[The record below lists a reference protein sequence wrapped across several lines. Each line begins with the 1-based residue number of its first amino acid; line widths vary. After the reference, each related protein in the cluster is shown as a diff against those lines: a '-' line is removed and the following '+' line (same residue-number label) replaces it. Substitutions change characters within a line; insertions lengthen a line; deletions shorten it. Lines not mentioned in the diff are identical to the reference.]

1 VLQQD
6 TIISLATNAGESALG
21 IIRISGALCKTLS
34 RDIFDT
40 PCPTPR
46 QTTLKTYRSVEGKI
60 IDQVIFVY
68 YDLGKSFTGEETIEI
83 TFHGNDII
91 AEKILGDLICRK
103 CRFAEPGEYTK
114 RAFLN
119 GKIDLTQAESV
130 AEIIAA
136 KSEKE
141 LELAQHQLRGGLSK
155 TLCNLQDN
163 LINLQCRFEASIDFP
178 EDEIKENNI
187 AEIIDIIAPIIF
199 KFKELI
205 EFSKINSVISKGFSI
220 ALIGPP
226 NVGKSS
232 IFNNLVHE
240 KRAIVNEQPGTTR
253 DYITKELSVGGFR
266 VELIDTAGIRNT
278 DDILESEGVQS
289 SINLIDSA
297 NIILLVLDCSLPY
310 PTDFYEKIK
319 NTIKKQIVII
329 IENKHDL
336 NSVIERNNYPPHHSV
351 LKTSSK
357 NSNCSD
363 TIHTELKSVLANYF
377 KVEESP
383 SILVNKRQSILLGVS
398 LTHIEEVK
406 SLVELSSNEEIILQE
421 LQLCLDSL
429 NLIIGSKDNE
439 DMLDELF
446 KNFCIGK

>member
-1 VLQQD
+1 MLQQD

>member
-1 VLQQD
+1 MLQQD

-46 QTTLKTYRSVEGKI
+46 QTTLKTYRSVDGKI

-187 AEIIDIIAPIIF
+187 VEIIDIIAPIIF

>member
-1 VLQQD
+1 VHQKD
-6 TIISLATNAGESALG
+6 TIISLATNPGESALG

-34 RDIFDT
+34 KDIFDT

-46 QTTLKTYRSVEGKI
+46 QTTLKTYRSVNGKI

-91 AEKILGDLICRK
+91 AEKILEDLICRK
-103 CRFAEPGEYTK
+103 CRLAEPGEYTK

-141 LELAQHQLRGGLSK
+141 LELAQHQLRGSLSK
-155 TLCNLQDN
+155 ALCNLQSD

-178 EDEIKENNI
+178 EDEIKEHNKT
-187 AEIIDIIAPIIF
+187 EIINLITPIVF
-199 KFKELI
+199 KFKDLI
-205 EFSKINSVISKGFSI
+205 EFSKINTVISRGFSI

-232 IFNNLVHE
+232 IFNNLLHE

-253 DYITKELSVGGFR
+253 DYITKELSIGGFR
-266 VELIDTAGIRNT
+266 VELFDTAGIRNT
-278 DDILESEGVQS
+278 DDMLESEGVQS
-289 SINLIDSA
+289 SINLINSA
-297 NIILLVLDCSLPY
+297 NVILLVLDCSLPY

-319 NTIKKQIVII
+319 NSIQKQVVII
-329 IENKHDL
+329 IENKSDL
-336 NSVIERNNYPPHHSV
+336 NTVLERNNYPPHFSV
-351 LKTSSK
+351 LRTSSK
-357 NSNCSD
+357 DSNCSD
-363 TIHTELKSVLANYF
+363 TIRKELELVLANYF
-377 KVEESP
+377 NIDESP
-383 SILVNKRQSILLGVS
+383 SILVNKRQSHLLRVS

-406 SLVELSSNEEIILQE
+406 SLVEHSSNEEIILQE

>member
-1 VLQQD
+1 MLQQD

-46 QTTLKTYRSVEGKI
+46 QTTLKTYRSVDGKI

-141 LELAQHQLRGGLSK
+141 LELAQHQLRGSLSK

>member
-46 QTTLKTYRSVEGKI
+46 QTTLKTYRSVDGKI

>member
-1 VLQQD
+1 MLQQD

-46 QTTLKTYRSVEGKI
+46 QTTLKTYRSVDGKI

-187 AEIIDIIAPIIF
+187 VEIIDIIAPIIF

-398 LTHIEEVK
+398 LTHIEDVK

>member
-46 QTTLKTYRSVEGKI
+46 QTTLKTYRSVDGKI

-155 TLCNLQDN
+155 TLYNLQDN

>member
-46 QTTLKTYRSVEGKI
+46 QTTLKTYRSVDGKI

-406 SLVELSSNEEIILQE
+406 NLVELSSNEEIILQE

>member
-1 VLQQD
+1 MLQQD

-46 QTTLKTYRSVEGKI
+46 QTTLKTYRSVDGKI

-240 KRAIVNEQPGTTR
+240 KRAIVNKQPGTTR

>member
-1 VLQQD
+1 MLQQD

-46 QTTLKTYRSVEGKI
+46 QTTLKTYRSVDGKI

-398 LTHIEEVK
+398 LTHIEDVK

>member
-1 VLQQD
+1 MLQQD

-46 QTTLKTYRSVEGKI
+46 QTTLKTYRSVDGKI

-163 LINLQCRFEASIDFP
+163 LINLQCIFEASIDFP

>member
-1 VLQQD
+1 MLQQD

-46 QTTLKTYRSVEGKI
+46 QTTLKTYRSVDGKI

-155 TLCNLQDN
+155 TLGNLQDN

>member
-1 VLQQD
+1 MLQQD

-46 QTTLKTYRSVEGKI
+46 QTTLKTYRSVDGKI

-357 NSNCSD
+357 NSNYSD

>member
-1 VLQQD
+1 M
-6 TIISLATNAGESALG
+6 
-21 IIRISGALCKTLS
+21 
-34 RDIFDT
+34 
-40 PCPTPR
+40 
-46 QTTLKTYRSVEGKI
+46 
-60 IDQVIFVY
+60 
-68 YDLGKSFTGEETIEI
+68 
-83 TFHGNDII
+83 
-91 AEKILGDLICRK
+91 GDLICRK

>member
-1 VLQQD
+1 MLQQD

-46 QTTLKTYRSVEGKI
+46 QTTLKTYRSVDGKI

-130 AEIIAA
+130 EEIIAA

-187 AEIIDIIAPIIF
+187 VEIIDIIAPIIF

-398 LTHIEEVK
+398 LTHIEDVK

>member
-1 VLQQD
+1 MLQQD

-46 QTTLKTYRSVEGKI
+46 QTTLKTYRSVDGKI

-406 SLVELSSNEEIILQE
+406 NLVELSSNEEIILQE

>member
-1 VLQQD
+1 MLQQD

-46 QTTLKTYRSVEGKI
+46 QTTLKTYRSVDGKI